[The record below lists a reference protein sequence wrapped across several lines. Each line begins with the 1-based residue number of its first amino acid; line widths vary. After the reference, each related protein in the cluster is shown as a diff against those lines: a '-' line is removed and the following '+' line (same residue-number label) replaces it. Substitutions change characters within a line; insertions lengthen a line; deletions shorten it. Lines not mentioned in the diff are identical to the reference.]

1 MVRLSLKSRAAAF
14 APMRAERNPQMARGC
29 CAAIGLPCTDGP
41 RAPPNSV
48 MAHLTQS
55 TTIHLSRSEI
65 VSVLSGL
72 MLAMFLA
79 SLDQTIVATSLST
92 IAQDLNGWS
101 TMSWVVSAYLVATT
115 VTTPIYGRLSDLYGR
130 RPVLLASIA
139 LFLVA
144 SVFCALSQTMLQ
156 LIMARV
162 LQGAGGGGLR
172 SVSQAAIADV
182 VPPRERGRYQGYF
195 SSVMAVSNLL
205 GPVLGGFFSD
215 YLSWHWIFWINL
227 PFGALA
233 LVLCDRNL
241 RRLPKPRRKPIIDW
255 LGAVLII
262 ASTTPILI
270 GVGRVAADGGW
281 GRIDVLLPIAI
292 GIFVLGGLIV
302 REREA
307 PEPMIPLRLF
317 ANRIFAVS
325 SLTAFTMSM
334 VMIAL
339 IILVPLDFEL
349 VSGLAANEAGI
360 RLIPMTG
367 GTVLGSFIAG
377 QLVTRTG
384 RYRVYPIVGAIA
396 MTAIC
401 AVIASFGLGS
411 SALIDTALTG
421 GLGVAFG
428 FQLSP
433 VVVAVQNALELADTG
448 IGLSVLL
455 FFRLIGGA
463 FGVALLT
470 ALLVGALNSGAL
482 AVPGHDVLGADPGI
496 ALLHLDQTDVINRPL
511 LAGLAGVVRAAFA
524 HVFFYA
530 TAISALTALGSL
542 GLKEIPLRTS

>member
-1 MVRLSLKSRAAAF
+1 MV
-14 APMRAERNPQMARGC
+14 
-29 CAAIGLPCTDGP
+29 
-41 RAPPNSV
+41 
-48 MAHLTQS
+48 HLTQS

-130 RPVLLASIA
+130 RPILLSSIA
-139 LFLVA
+139 LFLAA
-144 SVFCALSQTMLQ
+144 SVLCALSQTMLQ
-156 LIMARV
+156 LIAARV
-162 LQGAGGGGLR
+162 LQGIGGGGLR

-182 VPPRERGRYQGYF
+182 VPPRERGKYQGYF

-233 LVLCDRNL
+233 LVLCNRNL
-241 RRLPKPRRKPIIDW
+241 RRLPKPRRRPVIDW
-255 LGAVLII
+255 LGAALII
-262 ASTTPILI
+262 GATTPILI
-270 GVGRVAADGGW
+270 GVGRVESAGGW
-281 GRIDVLLPIAI
+281 GRVDVFVPIAI
-292 GIFVLGGLIV
+292 GIVILGGLIV

-307 PEPMIPLRLF
+307 PDPIIPLRLF
-317 ANRIFAVS
+317 ANRIFAVGGI
-325 SLTAFTMSM
+325 TAFTMSM

-384 RYRVYPIVGAIA
+384 RYRIYPILGAAAMTGLCAAIA
-396 MTAIC
+396 
-401 AVIASFGLGS
+401 VFGLGNS
-411 SALIDTALTG
+411 VFVDTALTG
-421 GLGVAFG
+421 GLGLAFG

-470 ALLVGALNSGAL
+470 ALLVGALNAGAL
-482 AVPGHDVLGADPGI
+482 AVPGHDVLGANPGM
-496 ALLHLDQTDVINRPL
+496 ALLHLDQLDITRSSV
-511 LAGLAGVVRAAFA
+511 LAGLTDAVRSAFA

-530 TAISALTALGSL
+530 TVISALTALGSL
-542 GLKEIPLRTS
+542 GLREIPLRTA

>member
-1 MVRLSLKSRAAAF
+1 
-14 APMRAERNPQMARGC
+14 MAQQ
-29 CAAIGLPCTDGP
+29 
-41 RAPPNSV
+41 
-48 MAHLTQS
+48 TQ
-55 TTIHLSRSEI
+55 TTTLHLSRSEI

-92 IAQDLNGWS
+92 MAQDLNGWS

-130 RPVLLASIA
+130 RPILLVSIM
-139 LFLVA
+139 LFLIA
-144 SVFCALSQTMLQ
+144 SVLCALSRTMPQ
-156 LIMARV
+156 LIAARV
-162 LQGAGGGGLR
+162 LQGIGGGGLR
-172 SVSQAAIADV
+172 SVSQAAVADV
-182 VPPRERGRYQGYF
+182 IPPRERGKYQGYF
-195 SSVMAVSNLL
+195 ASVMAISNLL

-233 LVLCDRNL
+233 LVLCNRNL
-241 RRLPKPRRKPIIDW
+241 RRLPKPRRRPVIDW
-255 LGAVLII
+255 LGAALII
-262 ASTTPILI
+262 AATTPILI
-270 GVGRVAADGGW
+270 GVGRVESAGGW
-281 GRIDVLLPIAI
+281 GRVDVFVPIAI
-292 GIFVLGGLIV
+292 GIVILGGLIV

-317 ANRIFAVS
+317 ANRIFAVG

-384 RYRVYPIVGAIA
+384 RYRIYPIFGAAAMTGLCAAIA
-396 MTAIC
+396 
-401 AVIASFGLGS
+401 VFGLGNS
-411 SALIDTALTG
+411 VLVDTALTG
-421 GLGVAFG
+421 GLGLAFG

-470 ALLVGALNSGAL
+470 ALLVGALDAGAL
-482 AVPGHDVLGADPGI
+482 AVPGHDVLGANPGM
-496 ALLHLDQTDVINRPL
+496 AMLHLDQLDIIKSSV
-511 LAGLAGVVRAAFA
+511 LAGLTDAVRSAFA

-530 TAISALTALGSL
+530 TVISALTALGSL
-542 GLKEIPLRTS
+542 GLREIPLRTR